1 MNWFVKCLNQY
12 ADFSGRAR
20 RTEYWMFT
28 LVNCVIALVL
38 GFVVGGTGLDFI
50 SWIYSLAIL
59 IPSLAVCIRRLHD
72 IGKSGWWYLICF
84 IPLVGTIIL
93 LIWFCT
99 DSQPGDNQWGPN
111 PKGIQ

>member
-1 MNWFVKCLNQY
+1 MNWFLKCLKQY

-28 LVNCVIALVL
+28 LFNAIISLIL
-38 GFVVGGTGLDFI
+38 GFVLATIGLVFL
-50 SWIYSLAIL
+50 SYIYSIAIL

-72 IGKSGWWYLICF
+72 IGKSGWWYLIGF
-84 IPLVGTIIL
+84 VPVVGTIVL

-99 DSQPGDNQWGPN
+99 DSQPGNNEWGPN
-111 PKGIQ
+111 PKGIA